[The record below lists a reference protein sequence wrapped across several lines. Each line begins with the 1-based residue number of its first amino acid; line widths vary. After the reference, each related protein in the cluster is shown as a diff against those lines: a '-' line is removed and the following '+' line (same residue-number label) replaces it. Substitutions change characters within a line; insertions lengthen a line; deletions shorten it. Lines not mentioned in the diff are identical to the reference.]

1 MREGEPAVLVHHLLR
16 RVIILIK
23 GFRIL
28 MQVDMAGGKGDGI
41 LRPRRLGKGQK
52 VERIVARAPC
62 CRPRID
68 AIHAIGVSGG
78 GGVTAENEIK
88 LRVAL
93 DNLAQRQAKH
103 LGIVSVKEASIS

>member
-1 MREGEPAVLVHHLLR
+1 MRRRELVELIHNFLG
-16 RVIILIK
+16 RVVIVIK
-23 GFRIL
+23 GFRVL
-28 MQVDMAGGKGDGI
+28 MKVDMAGGKGYGKF
-41 LRPRRLGKGQK
+41 RPGRLGKGQK

-68 AIHAIGVSGG
+68 AINAIGVSGG

-88 LRVAL
+88 LWVAL

-103 LGIVSVKEASIS
+103 LGVVRVKEASVG